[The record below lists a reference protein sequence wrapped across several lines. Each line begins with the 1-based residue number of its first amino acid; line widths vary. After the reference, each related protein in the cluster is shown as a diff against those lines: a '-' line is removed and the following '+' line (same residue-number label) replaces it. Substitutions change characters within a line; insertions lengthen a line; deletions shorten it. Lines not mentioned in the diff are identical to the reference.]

1 MAAFVVYVIFLL
13 DNPRDSVGTA
23 IWNSVFQ
30 GYEWPERTVVKMLG
44 QIVKHFKQI
53 KEKLLGVPSNLLLL
67 L

>member
-30 GYEWPERTVVKMLG
+30 GYE
-44 QIVKHFKQI
+44 
-53 KEKLLGVPSNLLLL
+53 
-67 L
+67 